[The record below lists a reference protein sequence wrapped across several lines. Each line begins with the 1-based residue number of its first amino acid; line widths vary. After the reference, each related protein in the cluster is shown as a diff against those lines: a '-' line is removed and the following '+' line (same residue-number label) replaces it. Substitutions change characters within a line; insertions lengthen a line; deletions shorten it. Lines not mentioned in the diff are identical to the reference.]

1 MKRFSIIKNFSE
13 FNRNIPIQ
21 RKKIKFTL
29 LILFGSLNALFDLA
43 IALLIGLIFS
53 NDEVY
58 IFLNYEIDIT
68 KASIPKLL
76 IAGALLRAIC
86 VLFLKYNESLFSIQ
100 ITDYLKKWKINS
112 IFKNPINHD
121 VGKTNFDI
129 LYTYNDLS
137 NLFVF
142 YLLLSTLGI
151 QLIIFL
157 VVIFIF
163 YGNTGFLFFALSA
176 LVLFLPR
183 NFMKLIQRKN
193 TERLKAGIELSDFIE
208 KILNNIFLIKIY
220 KKDDQEIYRTT
231 NLINKFSKVRLFNI
245 FFEHFFYQVPLSG
258 ALVFIGI
265 YFSINQFETISG
277 AQIALLI
284 IFIRVIQI
292 LTPIAQ
298 SIQKIFEADVLI
310 AEINK
315 EFKSKLTSVT
325 QGRYK
330 FFNSKANI
338 FELDNVT
345 FSYGDQEEKIIENI
359 SLEIPLKK
367 HTVITGKNGSG
378 KSTILGMLANIL
390 PMNKG
395 EIRFSGNKIAYIGP
409 DPLIFKGTLKENI
422 LYGNDNKVDDNEI
435 LKVLNEIN
443 FYEINNREIN
453 LYLEIDHGGKNL
465 SSGQQQKLSFARVLI
480 QEFDTL
486 LLDEATSNLDKD
498 SIEII
503 FNKLNKKNLSII
515 NISHTPEKFKTATIH
530 LNLENKKINKS

>member
-13 FNRNIPIQ
+13 FNQNIPIQ
-21 RKKIKFTL
+21 RKKVKFVL
-29 LILFGSLNALFDLA
+29 LILFGSLNALLDLA
-43 IALLIGLIFS
+43 IALLMGLIFS

-58 IFLNYEIDIT
+58 TFFNYEIDIT

-76 IAGALLRAIC
+76 IACALLRAIC
-86 VLFLKYNESLFSIQ
+86 VLLLKYNESLFSIQ

-176 LVLFLPR
+176 LVLLLPR

-220 KKDDQEIYRTT
+220 KKDEQEIYRTT

-298 SIQKIFEADVLI
+298 SIQKIFQADVLI

-315 EFKSKLTSVT
+315 ELNSKLTSVT

-330 FFNSKANI
+330 LFNSEENI

-345 FSYGDQEEKIIENI
+345 FSYRDQKEKIVENI

-390 PMNKG
+390 PMNNG

-422 LYGNDNKVDDNEI
+422 LYGNDKKVDDKEI
-435 LKVLNEIN
+435 IKVLDEIN
-443 FYEINNREIN
+443 FYEINNKKIN
-453 LYLEIDHGGKNL
+453 LFIEIDHGGANL
-465 SSGQQQKLSFARVLI
+465 SSGQQQKLSFARVLM
-480 QEFDTL
+480 QDFDTL

-503 FNKLNKKNLSII
+503 FNKLNRKRLSII
-515 NISHTPEKFKTATIH
+515 NISHTPEKFKTANIYF
-530 LNLENKKINKS
+530 NLENKKINKS